1 MDKRLTMQTS
11 SVGKFI
17 ATPGAAPVA
26 ALGMLG
32 VGGVLAAGGS
42 GALSMAI
49 ALSLAVATAAC
60 AAWTVKSGLE
70 AQARRGV
77 QMAGLDQLCLGVLPV
92 WSSQVEMARAQTE
105 EAINALSTR
114 FYELSQRLEAAVAV
128 SQGAAGGDGAQSNWL
143 LAMLGESQD
152 KLGSITDSLRSALD
166 AKETLLREIRQL
178 ARFADE
184 LQEMALEVSGIAN
197 QTNLLALNAA
207 IEAARVGEQ
216 GRGFAV
222 VAGEVRALSKLS
234 AATGKKISLT
244 VETVSR
250 SIDSAL
256 DLSRQ
261 YALRD
266 DEAIAGAGQ
275 SIESVLG
282 AFHQAVAGLNE
293 SGAALRRE
301 NVLIQGEISDVL
313 VALQFQDRVSQI
325 LGHVQ
330 DDMGKLEGRLEQY
343 ERDTASG
350 VIARGAVL
358 ADASTWLGELAR
370 TYTTAE
376 QHGAHGGA
384 PRAAAAGSEITFF

>member
-1 MDKRLTMQTS
+1 MDKRLTML
-11 SVGKFI
+11 
-17 ATPGAAPVA
+17 ATPAANA
-26 ALGMLG
+26 QHAE
-32 VGGVLAAGGS
+32 GGVLAAGGV
-42 GALSMAI
+42 GALPLAI
-49 ALSLAVATAAC
+49 AFSLTVATAAC
-60 AAWTVKSGLE
+60 TAWTVKSGLE

-77 QMAGLDQLCLGVLPV
+77 QMAGLDRLCLGVLPV

-128 SQGAAGGDGAQSNWL
+128 SQGAGGDGAQSNWL

-178 ARFADE
+178 SRFADE

-244 VETVSR
+244 VETVSN
-250 SIDSAL
+250 SIASAL

-343 ERDTASG
+343 ERDTAAG
-350 VIARGAVL
+350 AIARGAAL